1 MKGRIMKS
9 LLVTTLLLLVAL
21 SPGAVSAQQRGFG
34 IGVVVGEPTGISLKH
49 WLSAKTAVDAAV
61 AWSFAR
67 ESSFHLHADYLMH
80 AFDEFDTEESVPLYY
95 GIGGRLKTSDGGDA
109 RLGVRGVIGIG
120 YLFREAP
127 IDLFFELAPVLDVAP
142 RTELSINGGFGAR
155 YFFR

>member
-1 MKGRIMKS
+1 
-9 LLVTTLLLLVAL
+9 VLLLLL
-21 SPGAVSAQQRGFG
+21 PGISAAQKQGFG
-34 IGVVVGEPTGISLKH
+34 IGVIVGEPTGISIKQ
-49 WLSAKTAVDAAV
+49 WLSTKTAFDAAV

-67 ESSFHLHADYLMH
+67 ETSLHIHADYLVH

-127 IDLFFELAPVLDVAP
+127 IDLFFEVAPILDVAP

>member
-1 MKGRIMKS
+1 MKP
-9 LLVTTLLLLVAL
+9 LLGSLLLLVL
-21 SPGAVSAQQRGFG
+21 LLVVPGTAPAQKQGL
-34 IGVVVGEPTGISLKH
+34 GVGVIVGEPTGISLKH
-49 WLSAKTAVDAAV
+49 WLTAKTAVDVAV

-67 ESSFHLHADYLMH
+67 ESSLHLHADYFVH
-80 AFDEFDTEESVPLYY
+80 AFDEFDTKESVPLYY

-127 IDLFFELAPVLDVAP
+127 IDLFFELAPILDVAP